1 MNKTSLN
8 TLYHSVYS
16 LHYHL
21 VLVTKYRK
29 RVLTPDI
36 LQFVKASASKV
47 CDAWGCTLK
56 EFNGESDHV
65 HMLIDAPPN
74 LKLSDFINNLKTV
87 TSRLTRKH
95 YAEHVKK
102 FYWKPVFWHRS
113 YCIASAGGAPLDIIR
128 QYIESQSFGD

>member
-21 VLVTKYRK
+21 VLMTIYRK

-95 YAEHVKK
+95 HAEHVKK
-102 FYWKPVFWHRS
+102 FYWKPGFWHRS

>member
-16 LHYHL
+16 LHYNL

-36 LQFVKASASKV
+36 LQFVKASTSKV

-56 EFNGESDHV
+56 EFNGETDHV

-95 YAEHVKK
+95 YAGHIKK
-102 FYWKPVFWHRS
+102 FYWKPGFWHRS
-113 YCIASAGGAPLDIIR
+113 YCIASAGGAPLDIIK

>member
-1 MNKTSLN
+1 MKNTSLN
-8 TLYHSVYS
+8 TPYHSVYS

-65 HMLIDAPPN
+65 SIL
-74 LKLSDFINNLKTV
+74 
-87 TSRLTRKH
+87 
-95 YAEHVKK
+95 
-102 FYWKPVFWHRS
+102 
-113 YCIASAGGAPLDIIR
+113 R
-128 QYIESQSFGD
+128 Q

>member
-21 VLVTKYRK
+21 VIVTKYRK

-36 LQFVKASASKV
+36 LQFVKASDSKV
-47 CDAWGCTLK
+47 CDAWGCTLN

-87 TSRLTRKH
+87 TSRLTRKQ

-102 FYWKPVFWHRS
+102 FYWKPGFWHRS